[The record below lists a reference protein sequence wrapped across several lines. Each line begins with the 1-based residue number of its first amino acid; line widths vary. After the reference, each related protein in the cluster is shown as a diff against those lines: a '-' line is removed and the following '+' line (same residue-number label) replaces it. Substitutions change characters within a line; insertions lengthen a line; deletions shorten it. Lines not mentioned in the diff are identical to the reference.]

1 MATTKQIKKL
11 ERIALNKYEDLLDT
25 ILVLEAI
32 KAQTKLGKEWKE
44 LKEKG
49 LQSSNGKSLE
59 NAPKIFRKRVGRLRI
74 LFTVKLQ
81 VINVWIV
88 AIEKD
93 TDKDYKRWIDYIT
106 SQ

>member
-1 MATTKQIKKL
+1 MFKLIVNTFAEETLEKVSLRDKKTFYRLSKALDEL
-11 ERIALNKYEDLLDT
+11 E
-25 ILVLEAI
+25 
-32 KAQTKLGKEWKE
+32 
-44 LKEKG
+44 EKG
-49 LQSSNGKSLE
+49 LQSSNVKSLE
-59 NAPKIFRKRVGRLRI
+59 NAPKIFRKRVGRWRI

-81 VINVWIV
+81 IINVWIV

>member
-1 MATTKQIKKL
+1 MFKLIVNTFAEETLEKVSLRDKKTFYRLSKALDEL
-11 ERIALNKYEDLLDT
+11 E
-25 ILVLEAI
+25 
-32 KAQTKLGKEWKE
+32 
-44 LKEKG
+44 EKG
-49 LQSSNGKSLE
+49 LQSSNVKSLK
-59 NAPKIFRKRVGRLRI
+59 NAPKIFRKRVGRWRI

-81 VINVWIV
+81 IINVWIV

>member
-1 MATTKQIKKL
+1 MFKLIANTFAEETLEKVSLRDKKTFYRLSKALDEL
-11 ERIALNKYEDLLDT
+11 E
-25 ILVLEAI
+25 
-32 KAQTKLGKEWKE
+32 
-44 LKEKG
+44 EKG
-49 LQSSNGKSLE
+49 LQSSNVKSLE
-59 NAPKIFRKRVGRLRI
+59 NAPKIFRKRVGRWRI

-81 VINVWIV
+81 IINVWIV

>member
-1 MATTKQIKKL
+1 MFKLIVNTFAEETLEKVSLRDKKTFYRLSKALDEL
-11 ERIALNKYEDLLDT
+11 E
-25 ILVLEAI
+25 
-32 KAQTKLGKEWKE
+32 
-44 LKEKG
+44 EKG
-49 LQSSNGKSLE
+49 LQSSNVKFLK
-59 NAPKIFRKRVGRLRI
+59 NAPKIFRKRVGRWRI

-81 VINVWIV
+81 IINVWIV

>member
-1 MATTKQIKKL
+1 MFKLIVNTFAEETLEKVSLRGKKTFYRLSKALDEL
-11 ERIALNKYEDLLDT
+11 E
-25 ILVLEAI
+25 
-32 KAQTKLGKEWKE
+32 
-44 LKEKG
+44 EKG
-49 LQSSNGKSLE
+49 LQSSNVKSLK
-59 NAPKIFRKRVGRLRI
+59 NAPKIFRKRVGRWRI

-88 AIEKD
+88 AVEKD